1 MWIKAVESRARLAIG
16 LFFIGIL
23 ATIGLS
29 LVSYL
34 RTTQELSG
42 QFSTQTRLQAALVA
56 SVLAQESREITSS
69 QIVEA
74 LRNHGI
80 TAAVAVFRSDGGL
93 VAQGSTLARDPS
105 PEIMSPRLLLQGLLQ
120 GSTGP
125 EGLGEG
131 PLEYTRLRSESG
143 MDIAESWLGRSRV
156 LVLARGVEG
165 VPLPTVF
172 YVLTYQVLG
181 LGLGLG
187 LIVLIVRWLL
197 RPYKRMVEA
206 AHGSPVHA
214 TAGLSESEFVVE
226 TFQALIG
233 QLQTKEKELAE
244 LHSMERL
251 RAEKSER
258 FSERLIASIPS
269 GMVVV
274 NSAGIVTSA
283 NVHAT
288 EIFGMAGRNSRQK
301 ATGDLQPVS
310 IEFTVFFSHAPRM
323 IALISECLSESTSF
337 RREEVDIVL
346 PDGRSRHLGF
356 SISPITDP
364 NHNLEGALCLITD
377 ITEVMEL
384 RERMKLQ
391 ESLANLGEM
400 AAGLAHE
407 FKNSLAT
414 IHGYVQLLDPDDGKT
429 DQNATHNTQDA
440 ILNEVM
446 LLADLVTDFLNFAR
460 PQQPALVN
468 TNLQTVMEDSA
479 EEIRP
484 KFEESGIELS
494 IQGSFAMLPGD
505 EAMLRRAF
513 SNLLRNAAEAID
525 PNSESKRVEI
535 IGSIDPGPDSRYAH
549 IRIRDTGAGISAENL
564 QRVFIPFFTTKSRGY
579 GIGLALVQKIL
590 VAHGGGVTIE
600 KSDETGTIFHCRLP
614 LASRQSVK
622 RITQV
627 VT

>member
-42 QFSTQTRLQAALVA
+42 EFSTQTRLQAALVS
-56 SVLAQESREITSS
+56 SVLAKENREITST

-74 LRNHGI
+74 LTSHGI

-93 VAQGSTLARDPS
+93 VAQGSTMAREPAPDVL
-105 PEIMSPRLLLQGLLQ
+105 SPRLLLPGLLQ
-120 GSTGP
+120 ESSGP
-125 EGLGEG
+125 EPLGES
-131 PLEYTRLRSESG
+131 PMENTRLRSESG
-143 MDIAESWLGRSRV
+143 LDIAESWLGRSRV

-165 VPLPTVF
+165 VPLPAVF

-206 AHGSPVHA
+206 AHGSPVHP

-233 QLQTKEKELAE
+233 QLQAKEKELAE

-274 NSAGIVTSA
+274 NSAGIVTST

-288 EIFGMAGRNSRQK
+288 EIFGMAGRNSHHK

-310 IEFTVFFSHAPRM
+310 IEFTVFFRHAPRM

-346 PDGRSRHLGF
+346 PDGRARHLGF

-391 ESLANLGEM
+391 ESLAHLGEM

-414 IHGYVQLLDPDDGKT
+414 IHGYVQLLDPENGKAGPS
-429 DQNATHNTQDA
+429 ATRNTQDA
-440 ILNEVM
+440 ILNETM

-460 PQQPALVN
+460 PQQPALVD
-468 TNLQTVMEDSA
+468 TNLQTVLEDSA

-494 IQGSFAMLPGD
+494 IHGSFPMLPGD

-525 PNSESKRVEI
+525 ANSETKLVEI
-535 IGSIDPGPDSRYAH
+535 AGSIDPGPPSRYAH

-590 VAHGGGVTIE
+590 VAHGGGVSIE
-600 KSDETGTIFHCRLP
+600 KSDETGTVFHCRLP
-614 LASRQSVK
+614 LASPYSVK
-622 RITQV
+622 GMTQV